1 MKQVEIWRSQAA
13 ATLGFLVPKIVGST
27 INEKDGLVDD
37 LVRVLNNLPA
47 RQETRQPY
55 AGILPAA
62 DLPTWRSHVRQ
73 GDRPMRDF
81 SLRRIWQHGANKR
94 LRH

>member
-62 DLPTWRSHVRQ
+62 DLPTWRSRAALAAFTKTS
-73 GDRPMRDF
+73 P
-81 SLRRIWQHGANKR
+81 SKIKLTK
-94 LRH
+94 LEE